1 MKTQIKPTEKLKRML
16 KWLDYQNQF
25 FNDQFQNIAQLEML
39 YDYSVNNDIE
49 FLDAEYLMSDNI
61 TEEEY
66 KNAKEF
72 INKVYKMNK

>member
-1 MKTQIKPTEKLKRML
+1 MRTQIKPTEKLKRML

>member
-1 MKTQIKPTEKLKRML
+1 MRTQIKPTEKLKRML

-72 INKVYKMNK
+72 INKVYKMNR